1 MDNASQIVACA
12 EESVVVAN
20 APTPIATRSI
30 EHEDGYWMTI
40 LLHRRR
46 REKLYASIYRNFP
59 AKGFVVVRLG
69 HHTPARAV
77 RPHSLTSQTQLERL
91 GCTSSIKPTRRSC
104 KAVMASPL

>member
-12 EESVVVAN
+12 EESVVLAN
-20 APTPIATRSI
+20 APTQSRQRSI

-59 AKGFVVVRLG
+59 ATRLRA
-69 HHTPARAV
+69 TPRN
-77 RPHSLTSQTQLERL
+77 
-91 GCTSSIKPTRRSC
+91 
-104 KAVMASPL
+104 SPPADAMR